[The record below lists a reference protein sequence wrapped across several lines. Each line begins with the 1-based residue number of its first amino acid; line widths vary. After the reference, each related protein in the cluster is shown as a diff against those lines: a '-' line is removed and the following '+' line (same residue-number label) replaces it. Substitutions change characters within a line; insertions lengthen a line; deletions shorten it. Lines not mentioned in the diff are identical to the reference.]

1 MPQDRNRDSE
11 ISDES
16 AERIRRGSK
25 RGSKLVSEEF
35 ASKLTR
41 RRFCEEVG
49 IHRNTLKRW
58 EAAGVFK
65 PTFEDVLG
73 SKTAL
78 YTQDDIERGRAIAEL
93 LKANPGEMSLSRAA
107 AIVSKT

>member
-1 MPQDRNRDSE
+1 M
-11 ISDES
+11 
-16 AERIRRGSK
+16 RRGSE

-41 RRFCEEVG
+41 RRFCDDVE

-58 EAAGVFK
+58 EAAGVFE

-73 SKTAL
+73 SRTAL
-78 YTQDDIERGRAIAEL
+78 YTQGDIERGRAIAKL
-93 LKANPGEMSLSRAA
+93 LKANPGEMSLRRAA
-107 AIVSKT
+107 AIVDKS

>member
-1 MPQDRNRDSE
+1 MPRERNQDSE

-58 EAAGVFK
+58 EAAGVFE
-65 PTFEDVLG
+65 PTFESVLG
-73 SKTAL
+73 SRTAL
-78 YTQDDIERGRAIAEL
+78 YKQEDIERGRVIARL
-93 LKANPGEMSLSRAA
+93 LRANPGEMSLRRAA
-107 AIVSKT
+107 AIVDKS